1 MVLRVHACDELTP
14 SASTRK
20 ASKEAFRIENPGWPR
35 FPGFFYALPKLT
47 AAKEGDMKRR
57 IYDNVMFFS
66 ILLTI
71 GLAYASCL
79 NDFGNFA

>member
-1 MVLRVHACDELTP
+1 
-14 SASTRK
+14 
-20 ASKEAFRIENPGWPR
+20 
-35 FPGFFYALPKLT
+35 
-47 AAKEGDMKRR
+47 MKRT
-57 IYDNVMFFS
+57 IYENLMLFT

>member
-1 MVLRVHACDELTP
+1 
-14 SASTRK
+14 
-20 ASKEAFRIENPGWPR
+20 
-35 FPGFFYALPKLT
+35 
-47 AAKEGDMKRR
+47 MKRR